1 MMSREEVFEGLKEVL
16 HIIRPNTDL
25 SKVSPETELVREL
38 GIDSLSMM
46 LLSLAVEEKF
56 KFRFPDGQAPF
67 RTAHRRCFLLLL
79 LYHVRVAINGPLPIK
94 YNCYENSRSGL

>member
-56 KFRFPDGQAPF
+56 KFRFPDGQTPF
-67 RTAHRRCFLLLL
+67 RTAGEVCDF
-79 LYHVRVAINGPLPIK
+79 VVKAIDK
-94 YNCYENSRSGL
+94 Q